1 MIVRPVLSDADMDA
15 VYRLTHDGY
24 VEQGYIA
31 PQPEGRLRHHV
42 DVDAAPENMVLVA
55 VDGSAIVG
63 TVSITLDGPAGLH
76 ADHDFNVDCDA
87 VRAEGWPV
95 GAVWR
100 IVTEPG
106 HRASRATVLLL
117 IQAATTVMFRADV
130 ETALCT
136 FAPHHERAYAHL
148 LGFRTIARSDGVRE
162 VATPAVLMRQRVA
175 DAAARIGL
183 LEDPALATLVAERRR
198 LIAAVR
204 RVAA

>member
-1 MIVRPVLSDADMDA
+1 MNVRPVLSDAELDA
-15 VYRLTHDGY
+15 VHRLTHDGY
-24 VEQGYIA
+24 VEQGFIA
-31 PQPEGRLRHHV
+31 PRPDGRLRHHI
-42 DVDAAPENMVLVA
+42 DIEAAPENMVLVA
-55 VDGSAIVG
+55 TDGASIVG
-63 TVSITLDGPAGLH
+63 TVSITLDGPVGLH
-76 ADHDFNVDCDA
+76 ADHDFHADCNA
-87 VRAEGWPV
+87 VRAEGLPV

-100 IVTEPG
+100 IITEPG
-106 HRASRATVLLL
+106 HRNSRETVLLL
-117 IQAATTVMFRADV
+117 IRAATTVLHHAGV

-136 FAPHHERAYAHL
+136 FAPHHERAYARL

-183 LEDPALATLVAERRR
+183 LDDPALATLVAERRR

>member
-1 MIVRPVLSDADMDA
+1 MIVRPVHSDADMDA

-31 PQPEGRLRHHV
+31 PQPDGRLRHYA
-42 DVDAAPENMVLVA
+42 DIDAAPENMVLVA
-55 VDGSAIVG
+55 VEDSAIIG
-63 TVSITLDGPAGLH
+63 TVSVTLDGPAGLH
-76 ADHDFNVDCDA
+76 ADHDFHVECDA
-87 VRAEGWPV
+87 VRAEGLPV
-95 GAVWR
+95 GSVWR

-106 HRASRATVLLL
+106 HRASRATVRLL
-117 IQAATTVMFRADV
+117 IRAGTTVLSLAGVDA
-130 ETALCT
+130 ALCT
-136 FAPHHERAYAHL
+136 FAPHHERVYAHL

-183 LEDPALATLVAERRR
+183 LDDPVLATLVFERQR